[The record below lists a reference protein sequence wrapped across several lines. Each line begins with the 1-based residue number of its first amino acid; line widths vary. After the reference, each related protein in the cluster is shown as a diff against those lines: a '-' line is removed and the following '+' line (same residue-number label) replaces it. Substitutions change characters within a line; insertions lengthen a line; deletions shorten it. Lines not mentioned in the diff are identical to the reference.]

1 MSKGKPQKESKFL
14 HSGDLYRVS
23 RTHHC
28 NKTKKKEKRKK
39 TTHHTQKKTNCIAEW
54 AGEDL
59 VTVVSKRLR
68 FCEIFFL
75 IVEL

>member
-28 NKTKKKEKRKK
+28 NKTKKKKKKEKKQHTTLKK
-39 TTHHTQKKTNCIAEW
+39 KLIASRNGRERIW
-54 AGEDL
+54 
-59 VTVVSKRLR
+59 
-68 FCEIFFL
+68 
-75 IVEL
+75 

>member
-28 NKTKKKEKRKK
+28 NKTKKKRKK
-39 TTHHTQKKTNCIAEW
+39 KKNNTPHSKKNYCIAEW

-59 VTVVSKRLR
+59 VTVVSKILR